1 MGEFKNWEFN
11 GQGTYTFPN
20 GKKGIGEFRENKPLN
35 ITEYDKNG
43 NIKGMFVNGKEIQ
56 Q

>member
-35 ITEYDKNG
+35 ITEYDKDG
-43 NIKGMFVNGKEIQ
+43 NIIGKVVNGEKQ